1 MIEYRVDLKA
11 RLGGRGLDRRYI
23 PSEASTMMQAKS
35 ETIKL
40 KGHTVD
46 HVDYDAIYMI

>member
-11 RLGGRGLDRRYI
+11 RLGGRGLDRGCT
-23 PSEASTMMQAKS
+23 PFEASTMMQTKS

-40 KGHTVD
+40 KGHTVS
-46 HVDYDAIYMI
+46 HVDYDAMYMI